1 VLISRWNNFM
11 INHLLPF
18 DFSEQTNVLAG
29 KLGGSI
35 QAYQRDLQT
44 GLVEVD
50 IAGEVGQILLF
61 VRGQLVTVYRGDE
74 IFERLDPVVWLE
86 TLNGSSPGASLRML
100 ALTPQDV
107 RIFKIL
113 IEQKSDIR
121 GDSVKGISL
130 EKQFTDWMV
139 HPVAAAVALASGL
152 APAPE
157 RDAPSN
163 L

>member
-1 VLISRWNNFM
+1 M
-11 INHLLPF
+11 INPLLPL

-29 KLGGSI
+29 KLSGSI

-50 IAGEVGQILLF
+50 TPGEAGQILLF

-74 IFERLDPVVWLE
+74 TVERLDPAVWLE

-113 IEQKSDIR
+113 IEQKSDSR
-121 GDSVKGISL
+121 GVSVAGVSL
-130 EKQFTDWMV
+130 EKQFTDWME
-139 HPVAAAVALASGL
+139 HPVPALAQVRWPTPQPL
-152 APAPE
+152 Q